1 MHHTELSLPRIK
13 KTTKQPLR
21 GPLRR
26 RIVSE
31 SRRPN
36 FRGKKR
42 RASWQQLEIRRLGDR
57 DLPPPPAS
65 LSLSPPSS
73 SVTGPHRRPSRQ
85 ITAPNLPCESADGAD
100 DRSPALFLS
109 VLTTDPVSASPPFP
123 LSFSLSVISGLFL
136 NWSYKLFHILIS
148 FETNSPRGPSLSS
161 FFFTASIFL
170 SFFFCSPKNKK
181 CF

>member
-1 MHHTELSLPRIK
+1 MHHTELK

-31 SRRPN
+31 GRRPN
-36 FRGKKR
+36 FRGKKKQKQGFV
-42 RASWQQLEIRRLGDR
+42 ATVGDPETR
-57 DLPPPPAS
+57 GS
-65 LSLSPPSS
+65 GSTSTSCLSLSPPSS
-73 SVTGPHRRPSRQ
+73 SAPGPHRRPSRQ

-161 FFFTASIFL
+161 FFPSQPR
-170 SFFFCSPKNKK
+170 FFFFLFFS
-181 CF
+181 